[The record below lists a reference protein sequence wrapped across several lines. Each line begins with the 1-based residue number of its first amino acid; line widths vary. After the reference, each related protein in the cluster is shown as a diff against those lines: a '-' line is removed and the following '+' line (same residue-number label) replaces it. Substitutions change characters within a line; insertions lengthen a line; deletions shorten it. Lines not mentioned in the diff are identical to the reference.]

1 MKVAIYGKYYLNS
14 TEPIIND
21 IFMFFNNN
29 GVEMII
35 EAAFL
40 KILHEKKIIQKEY
53 KTFTSHKELDSSFDM
68 LISIGGDGSILR
80 AADLVR
86 NSGVPILGI
95 NAGRLG
101 FLATVQKENIAEFMQ
116 FIINKKYTISKRTL
130 LSLSCTPS
138 NTAVE
143 EINFAMNEI
152 SVSRKDTTSMITI
165 ETYLNKEF
173 LNSYWAD
180 GLIIA
185 TPTGSTG
192 YSMSC
197 GGPILTPDVK
207 GLVITPIAPHNLN
220 ARPLVIPDETE
231 IRLKVSGREKNY
243 LVSLDSR
250 ITSVKNET
258 ILIIKKTPFQI
269 NMVEINRGDNYYICI
284 QFLFKNVQT
293 FPSFIFSTYYG
304 NERTNSRVWH
314 ISWRK

>member
-21 IFMFFNNN
+21 IFVFFNNN

-35 EAAFL
+35 ESDFL
-40 KILHEKKIIQKEY
+40 KILHEKKIIKKEY

-68 LISIGGDGSILR
+68 LISIGGDGTILR
-80 AADLVR
+80 AAALVR

-116 FIINKKYTISKRTL
+116 FIIEKKYTISKRTL
-130 LSLSCTPS
+130 LSLSCTPT
-138 NTAVE
+138 NETVE

-165 ETYLNKEF
+165 ETYLNNEF

-207 GLVITPIAPHNLN
+207 GFVITPIAPHNLN
-220 ARPLVIPDETE
+220 ARPLVVPDETE
-231 IRLKVSGREKNY
+231 IRLKVSGREEHY

-258 ILIIKKTPFQI
+258 ILVIKKTPFQI
-269 NMVEINRGDNYYICI
+269 NMVEIPEET
-284 QFLFKNVQT
+284 FLKT
-293 FPSFIFSTYYG
+293 L
-304 NERTNSRVWH
+304 RTKLFWGEDRRN
-314 ISWRK
+314 